1 MPNLLAQAANKIN
14 LDKFIHIS
22 ALGIEDAIDS
32 KYAKSKIEGEKKIIK
47 NFSNSII
54 LKPSI
59 IYSVDDNFTTRFMK
73 LLSIL
78 PIMPLYYSG
87 NTKFT
92 PIHVSDI
99 VNIIYKMVE
108 SKNKNIILECI
119 GPETL
124 SFKEIIKILLN
135 SIEKKRLLI
144 PFPTPLAKLSAKL
157 LQLLP
162 QPLLTEDQLKLLK
175 YDNIKS
181 GKYKNNFD
189 LGLDA
194 KKKFSNE
201 IVKYSYNWKSGG
213 QYSKI
218 NNIIKVK

>member
-1 MPNLLAQAANKIN
+1 
-14 LDKFIHIS
+14 
-22 ALGIEDAIDS
+22 
-32 KYAKSKIEGEKKIIK
+32 
-47 NFSNSII
+47 
-54 LKPSI
+54 
-59 IYSVDDNFTTRFMK
+59 
-73 LLSIL
+73 
-78 PIMPLYYSG
+78 
-87 NTKFT
+87 
-92 PIHVSDI
+92 
-99 VNIIYKMVE
+99 MVE